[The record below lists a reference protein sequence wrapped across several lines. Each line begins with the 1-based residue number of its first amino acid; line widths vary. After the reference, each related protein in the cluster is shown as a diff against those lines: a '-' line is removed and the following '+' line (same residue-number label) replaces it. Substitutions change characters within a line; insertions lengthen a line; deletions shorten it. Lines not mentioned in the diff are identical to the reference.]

1 MDSFEIVGPGFVVTG
16 KDEQSMAR
24 SASGIRQQI
33 AFYASTPAYRGV
45 LDLHG
50 WGDAQNELNRMV
62 PPHTKPAC
70 SVVESVRCE
79 QERAVHGD
87 LGILRKKRRVA
98 EKAGDVFQRPN
109 VEVVDNGVEVVVVER
124 ILQGIH
130 VGEHRRHQ

>member
-1 MDSFEIVGPGFVVTG
+1 M
-16 KDEQSMAR
+16 
-24 SASGIRQQI
+24 
-33 AFYASTPAYRGV
+33 
-45 LDLHG
+45 
-50 WGDAQNELNRMV
+50 QNELNRMV

-87 LGILRKKRRVA
+87 LGILRKKRRGA

-130 VGEHRRHQ
+130 VGEHRRHQENGDPYGSSRGPYECGVALAQGLPLPLATMNLLYQRRASCASSGFPSLA